1 MVIYADLTT
10 EPADLRAAAE
20 AQGMTTTQFVAWAT
34 NNAVEDWKRREALF
48 QALRDTVLDTPGG
61 TRGLDNQ

>member
-1 MVIYADLTT
+1 MVIYAFLTT

-34 NNAVEDWKRREALF
+34 NNAVKDHKRSEALF

-61 TRGLDNQ
+61 TRAIRD